1 MSGELRVIA
10 TAGHV
15 DHGKSSLIMRM
26 TGMDPDRWAEE
37 KRRGLT
43 IDLGYAW
50 CTLPS
55 GREIGFVD
63 VPGHERFVGNMLAGV
78 GPVRLVLFV
87 VAADEGWKPQSEEHL
102 QILDVLGVAGGVVAL
117 TKRDL
122 VDEETLAIATDEVLE
137 RIAGTV
143 LAEAPVIPVSPE
155 TGAGVNTLVAALD
168 TMLAAAPPP
177 EPARTRLFVDRA
189 FTIKGAGTVATGT
202 LTGGCLSASQTVEAY
217 PAGRRTR
224 VRGLQTHKHD
234 QSKVCPVTRVAANL
248 TGAGRDDLARGDVLA
263 EPGSWRPT
271 TVFDVAIRPVRDL
284 ERIPARG
291 AFKVYAGAAEVDARI
306 RMLDEPFARVR
317 TAQPLVL
324 DVFDRFVVRESGR
337 QRTVGGGT
345 VLDVGPPRAADPR
358 HRSFLAR
365 RAAAPRGDLPHL
377 MVEERGAVRA
387 EDVVLLTGGEPP
399 DPHDGWCIAPAVRHA
414 VRDALHDLLGAF
426 HRVEP
431 LEEGAPLGVV
441 RQAAGD
447 ALRRAGAP
455 RAAGLPDTLLDL
467 LASEGSIVRTSTTVR
482 LATHRVALEE
492 RADDVRTLLE
502 RISGEHEALPPTVKD
517 LLRAGTPRDV
527 IEAASRAGTVVR
539 ISPELVVAPSLV
551 DRAIALVHQHAVDG
565 ITVST
570 LREALGTSRKF
581 AVPLAEWLDGQ
592 GITRRRGD
600 VRFPRED

>member
-1 MSGELRVIA
+1 VSGELRVIA

-117 TKRDL
+117 TKHDL
-122 VDEETLAIATDEVLE
+122 VDEETLAIVTEEVLE
-137 RIAGTV
+137 RVAGTA
-143 LAEAPVIPVSPE
+143 LAEAAVIPVSAE
-155 TGAGVNTLVAALD
+155 TGEGVDTLVAALD
-168 TMLAAAPPP
+168 ALLAAAPAPH
-177 EPARTRLFVDRA
+177 PARTRLFVDRV

-234 QSKVCPVTRVAANL
+234 EAKVCPVTRVAANL
-248 TGAGRDDLARGDVLA
+248 TGAERDELARGDVLA

-284 ERIPARG
+284 ERIPGRG
-291 AFKVYAGAAEVDARI
+291 AFKVYAGAAEVDAKI
-306 RMLDEPFARVR
+306 RLLDEPFARVR

-324 DVFDRFVVRESGR
+324 DVYDRFVVRESGR
-337 QRTVGGGT
+337 QRTVGGGA
-345 VLDVGPPRAADPR
+345 VLDVGPPRAADAR

-365 RAAAPRGDLPHL
+365 RAAAARGDLPDL
-377 MVEERGAVRA
+377 LIEERGAVRE
-387 EDVVLLTGGEPP
+387 EDVVLLTGGVPP
-399 DPHDGWCIAPAVRHA
+399 DPHDGWCIAPAVRRA
-414 VRDALHDLLGAF
+414 ARDAVYELLSAF
-426 HRVEP
+426 HRVEA

-447 ALRRAGAP
+447 AARRAGAP

-482 LATHRVALEE
+482 LATHRVALEQ
-492 RADDVRTLLE
+492 RADEVRTLLE
-502 RISGEHEALPPTVKD
+502 RISGEHEAQPPTIKELV
-517 LLRAGTPRDV
+517 RAGTRRDV
-527 IEAASRAGTVVR
+527 IDAASRAGTVVR

-551 DRAIALVHQHAVDG
+551 DRAVALVHQHAVDG

-570 LREALGTSRKF
+570 FREALGTSRKF